1 MSFRCVPPH
10 PAPSAK
16 APEIGISQN
25 YLNETYDTDE
35 RGALQGRKRAL
46 KSTREK
52 RGRTTK
58 ANSERTDSLV
68 EVAISFA
75 HDLAHFFRTQSIMA
89 RARNIFIFGV
99 CRFCCE
105 SKSLL

>member
-1 MSFRCVPPH
+1 MSFRCVLPH
-10 PAPSAK
+10 PAPSAE
-16 APEIGISQN
+16 ASEILISQN
-25 YLNETYDTDE
+25 YLNETYETDE

-52 RGRTTK
+52 RERTTK
-58 ANSERTDSLV
+58 ANSERTDSLL
-68 EVAISFA
+68 EVAIPFA
-75 HDLAHFFRTQSIMA
+75 HDLAHFFRTQFIMA
-89 RARNIFIFGV
+89 RVRNIFIFSV